1 MKKVTKRFSFILA
14 LALVVSTLFT
24 TTAFAATTYT
34 PGEYYLGHF
43 TFQNTNTGAMRIYK
57 ANKMRLK
64 IAWKKGESGNAS
76 DINLNVTVRPENSS
90 YLSKS
95 IDFKPNMDSDGKDSN
110 GYYYVISDWFS
121 ITNGATYRLIYDA
134 STCDGGTG
142 TGHYRKGDVH
152 TWIELA
158 N

>member
-1 MKKVTKRFSFILA
+1 MKAIVKRFS
-14 LALVVSTLFT
+14 LVITIVLTVSTLFA
-24 TTAFAATTYT
+24 TTAFAATTYN
-34 PGEYYLGHF
+34 PGTYYLGNF
-43 TFQNTNTGAMRIYK
+43 TFTNTNNGAMRIYK

-64 IAWKKGESGNAS
+64 IAWKKGELTGS
-76 DINLNVTVRPENSS
+76 DINLTVDVSPENSS
-90 YLSKS
+90 HKS
-95 IDFKPNMDSDGKDSN
+95 HTEVFKPNMDSDGKDSN
-110 GYYYVISDWFS
+110 GYYYVETNWFD
-121 ITNGATYRLIYDA
+121 ITKGGTYRLLYDA

>member
-1 MKKVTKRFSFILA
+1 MKRITKRLSLLFTLVLA
-14 LALVVSTLFT
+14 VSTIFT
-24 TTAFAATTYT
+24 TTAFAATTYN

-43 TFQNTNTGAMRIYK
+43 TFTNTNNGAMRIYR

-64 IAWKKGESGNAS
+64 IAWKKGETFGS
-76 DINLNVTVRPENSS
+76 DINLTVAVSPENSAH
-90 YLSKS
+90 LRHTEV
-95 IDFKPNMDSDGKDSN
+95 FKPSMDSDGKDAD
-110 GYYYVISDWFS
+110 GYYYVVTDWFS
-121 ITNGATYRLIYDA
+121 ITNGGTYRLLYDA